1 MIIIK
6 YILTTFSVT
15 VFFLLLSPTLCGQAL
30 EIDSAFR
37 ITMSGSDETFP
48 AWSEDGKKLVFQS
61 NKYGNSNIF
70 LYNIKTDTLKQVTDS
85 KANERHPVFI
95 SKSGKIAFDS
105 QRDGSVYIYFIDTVT
120 QKEDVIF
127 SRKILCQEPT
137 FSPSGRLLV
146 FKGYDRSL
154 ESWQIF
160 SYDLVYDNLN
170 QLTHFKDKKVFRPQ
184 LSPNGKTILFATKDT
199 FVPYSSSLNE
209 INWYGEKVI
218 SLDTLP
224 ILSYC
229 WSQNSF
235 RIITILKNNN
245 TFYSITS
252 LRKDGTSPYN
262 FLNDSTEITTPALSP
277 DGKKLAVAVKFNND
291 FDIVIFN
298 LPDE

>member
-15 VFFLLLSPTLCGQAL
+15 VFFLSISSSLCGQSL

-48 AWSEDGKKLVFQS
+48 AWSGDGKKLVFQS
-61 NKYGNSNIF
+61 SKYGNSDIF
-70 LYNIKTDTLKQVTDS
+70 LYYIKTNTLKQVTES
-85 KANERHPVFI
+85 KANEQHPVFI
-95 SKSGKIAFDS
+95 PKNGKIAFDS
-105 QRDGSVYIYFIDTVT
+105 QRNDSIYIYSIDTIT
-120 QKEDVIF
+120 QKEDFVF
-127 SRKILCQEPT
+127 SRKIFCQEPT

-146 FKGYDRSL
+146 FKGYDSSL

-170 QLTHFKDKKVFRPQ
+170 QLTHFTNKEVFRPQ
-184 LSPNGKTILFATKDT
+184 LSPNGKIILFATKDT
-199 FVPYSSSLNE
+199 FVPYSSSLKE

-218 SLDTLP
+218 SIDSLP

-229 WSQNSF
+229 WSQNNF
-235 RIITILKNNN
+235 RIITIFKKDNM
-245 TFYSITS
+245 FYSLTS
-252 LRKDGTSPYN
+252 LRKDGTSAYN
-262 FLNDSTEITTPALSP
+262 LLNDTIEIVTPAISP
-277 DGKKLAVAVKFNND
+277 GGKKLAVAVKFNND
-291 FDIVIFN
+291 FDIVIFK